1 MPPDSQSRCL
11 KDAKI
16 RINSSVVQHPAT
28 VLMYLVIS
36 GYKQTQCNSSNSAQ
50 EPSMESITH
59 RLTGKRSQIYAQHT
73 TTQPNAFFLGTVI
86 AS

>member
-16 RINSSVVQHPAT
+16 RINSSGVQHPAT
-28 VLMYLVIS
+28 VPMYLVS

-50 EPSMESITH
+50 EPRMESITH
-59 RLTGKRSQIYAQHT
+59 RLTGKRSQIYA
-73 TTQPNAFFLGTVI
+73 
-86 AS
+86 